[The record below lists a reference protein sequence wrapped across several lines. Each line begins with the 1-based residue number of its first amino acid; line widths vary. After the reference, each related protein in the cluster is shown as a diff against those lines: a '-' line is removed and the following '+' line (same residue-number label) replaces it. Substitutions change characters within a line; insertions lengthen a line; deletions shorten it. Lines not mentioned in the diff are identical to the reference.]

1 MSATHSDYV
10 AVIKNNGGSILTDD
24 IKGIIKVYILQ
35 EFLPGEDPSEL
46 TDSTPLITGG
56 ILDSIA
62 TVKLGMFLE
71 ERFNVTLQ
79 AHETDPDNL
88 NTIGDI
94 SDLIQSKKS

>member
-1 MSATHSDYV
+1 LAEE
-10 AVIKNNGGSILTDD
+10 
-24 IKGIIKVYILQ
+24 IKGIIKEYILQ

-62 TVKLGMFLE
+62 TVKLVMFLE

-79 AHETDPDNL
+79 AHETDPDYL

-94 SDLIQSKKS
+94 SKLIESKKSN

>member
-1 MSATHSDYV
+1 MAEEIKG
-10 AVIKNNGGSILTDD
+10 VIKE
-24 IKGIIKVYILQ
+24 YILQ

-62 TVKLGMFLE
+62 TVKLVMFLE

-79 AHETDPDNL
+79 AHETDPDYL

-94 SDLIQSKKS
+94 SKLIESKKS